1 MKHLPKVRIIALKSV
16 RKYPTEKSS
25 HHIKI
30 SQLIYNVTETS
41 GFGMIEALD
50 RKTLREKL

>member
-16 RKYPTEKSS
+16 RKYHTEKSS

-41 GFGMIEALD
+41 GFCMIEALE
-50 RKTLREKL
+50 RKTFREKL